1 MDDIL
6 ADSDDDFSDAD
17 EEGNYPA
24 YRNDVRTMNISDIIL
39 TSHKNVIPREIQI
52 LKWGKI
58 GSRPKRYCHIMG

>member
-6 ADSDDDFSDAD
+6 ADSDDDFSDAY

-39 TSHKNVIPREIQI
+39 TSHKNVIPREIQT
-52 LKWGKI
+52 LKWVK
-58 GSRPKRYCHIMG
+58 